1 MAFIFGLASLLKYRE
16 TIENKELL
24 VLQQLQLRAATLLRD
39 IERLNQE
46 HKAVTSQI
54 DQHLAVG
61 TSLFQM
67 RCAREHADLL
77 LSTRQ
82 QLEKLLDENARQQTE
97 QVRRYQ
103 ESRTNREVISEIRQR
118 AQTEY
123 RQEQDRRQQQ
133 SLDDLFGAR
142 LAREN
147 RH

>member
-1 MAFIFGLASLLKYRE
+1 MAFIFALASLLKYRE
-16 TIENKELL
+16 TIESKELL
-24 VLQQLQLRAATLLRD
+24 VLQQLQLRALTLLRD

-61 TSLFQM
+61 TSVFQM
-67 RCAREHADLL
+67 RWAREHADLL

-82 QLEKLLDENARQQTE
+82 QLEKLLDENTQQQTE
-97 QVRRYQ
+97 QARRYQ
-103 ESRTNREVISEIRQR
+103 ESRTNREAISEIRQR

-123 RQEQDRRQQQ
+123 RQEQDRREQQA
-133 SLDDLFGAR
+133 LDDLFAAR
-142 LAREN
+142 VAREN